1 MSVCEAGLQPI
12 SGILMTK
19 TEPVKPVAFTDYRDD
34 DSDFEDE
41 PDNEPEDY
49 EMVPEP
55 NIHSGVTLNGQ
66 PENRGRSD
74 SVVIVKSEHPRSGL
88 STNRLSRCY
97 H

>member
-55 NIHSGVTLNGQ
+55 NTLSGVTLNGQ

-74 SVVIVKSEHPRSGL
+74 SVVIVKSEHPQSGL
-88 STNRLSRCY
+88 STDRLSRCC